1 MINLSLFVRS
11 VGPFGYLIATAGQV
25 VEGGGGQNTH
35 NFREKNQFSWAD
47 QRKRKR
53 GFIVLLTKLVVAL
66 HDERILFSDVS
77 KFLPTEFK
85 TNVVLSRPNGVRL
98 GLGLA

>member
-1 MINLSLFVRS
+1 MVD
-11 VGPFGYLIATAGQV
+11 
-25 VEGGGGQNTH
+25 GGGGQNTH

-85 TNVVLSRPNGVRL
+85 TNVVLSWPNGVRL
-98 GLGLA
+98 GLGLASEKISQIICKLKIFFI

>member
-1 MINLSLFVRS
+1 MFVPLGLLAIYYPLLARWWR
-11 VGPFGYLIATAGQV
+11 
-25 VEGGGGQNTH
+25 GGGQNTH

-85 TNVVLSRPNGVRL
+85 TNVVLSWPNGVRL
-98 GLGLA
+98 GLGLAPEKN